1 MPAKATIYNLKCEPV
16 FDFGTGPR
24 NLAFYNPQG
33 TNILCIVDSPMYI
46 QSQVCVLSYVCVFVI
61 KLYVTSIITI
71 VCVMRE
77 IMAWWFRYV
86 Q

>member
-33 TNILCIVDSPMYI
+33 TNILFAVDLSMFTRP
-46 QSQVCVLSYVCVFVI
+46 QVNVLSSVYV
-61 KLYVTSIITI
+61 L
-71 VCVMRE
+71 
-77 IMAWWFRYV
+77 
-86 Q
+86 